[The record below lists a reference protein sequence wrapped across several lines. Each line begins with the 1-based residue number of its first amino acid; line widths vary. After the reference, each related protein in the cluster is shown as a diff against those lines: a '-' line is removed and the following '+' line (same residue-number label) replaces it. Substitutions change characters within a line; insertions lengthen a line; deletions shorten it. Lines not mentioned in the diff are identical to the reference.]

1 MEVISVANQ
10 KGGCGKTTTSINLS
24 TYLALRG
31 KRTLLIDIDP
41 QGATTTGMGIDKW
54 KLEKTIYNVLVGDLN
69 IDDIVIPTKIE
80 NLSLAPTNID
90 LSGAELELVSQLG
103 REAILKHKIEKL
115 AGYEYIIIDTPPSLG
130 ILTLNSLVACSR
142 LLIPIQT
149 EYFALEGMSQL
160 LKIVNMVGE
169 RLGNKMSRKF
179 LLTMYDSRTKLS
191 KEVADQVREHFKEEV
206 FQTVI
211 PRNVKLAEAPSYGM
225 PIYLYDPQSAGATAY
240 EQLANEVIGA

>member
-24 TYLALRG
+24 TYLALQG

-41 QGATTTGMGIDKW
+41 QGAATTGMGVDKW

-69 IDDIVIPTKIE
+69 IADIIIPTKIE

-142 LLIPIQT
+142 LLIPVQT

-169 RLGNKMSRKF
+169 RLGNKVSRKF